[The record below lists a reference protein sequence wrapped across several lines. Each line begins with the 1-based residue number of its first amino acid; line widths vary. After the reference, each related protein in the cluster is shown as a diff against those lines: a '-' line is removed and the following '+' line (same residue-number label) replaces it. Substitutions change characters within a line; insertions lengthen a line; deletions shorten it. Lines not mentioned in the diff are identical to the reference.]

1 VPETLTAIPADTSV
15 VPTVTAGRAEIDAI
29 DAEIRALV
37 ARRVEVSR
45 QIQARRA
52 VEGLR
57 GNQHVREVEVIRG
70 YSEALGRPGAAIAL
84 ELLTLC
90 RG

>member
-1 VPETLTAIPADTSV
+1 VNVTEMDTPAATGTA
-15 VPTVTAGRAEIDAI
+15 PTVTAGRAEMDAI
-29 DAEIRALV
+29 DAEIRELV
-37 ARRVEVSR
+37 ARRVEMSR

-70 YSEALGRPGAAIAL
+70 YSEALGRPGAAIAM

>member
-1 VPETLTAIPADTSV
+1 MTAS
-15 VPTVTAGRAEIDAI
+15 TVTSTTPGTVATVSAGRAEIDAI

-37 ARRVEVSR
+37 ARRVAVSR

-70 YSEALGRPGAAIAL
+70 YSDALGRPGAAIAL

>member
-1 VPETLTAIPADTSV
+1 MSTTLSPTPAPVESL
-15 VPTVTAGRAEIDAI
+15 TAGRAEIDAL

-37 ARRVEVSR
+37 ARRIEVSR
-45 QIQARRA
+45 AIQARRA
-52 VEGLR
+52 ADGLR
-57 GNQHVREVEVIRG
+57 GNQHVREVEVVRG

-84 ELLTLC
+84 ELLVLC

>member
-1 VPETLTAIPADTSV
+1 MNVTVIDTPAVTGT
-15 VPTVTAGRAEIDAI
+15 VPTVSAGRAEMDAI

-37 ARRVEVSR
+37 ARRVEMSQ

-70 YSEALGRPGAAIAL
+70 YSDALGRPGAAIAM